1 MKVEVNM
8 LGKSY
13 PLELTEGATGRDLKN
28 VFNVSALYYIN
39 ELQMDPDIPLK
50 DGDKVQVVF
59 AFGGG

>member
-13 PLELTEGATGRDLKN
+13 PLELKDGATGRDLRN
-28 VFNVSALYYIN
+28 IFNVSALYYIN
-39 ELQMDPDIPLK
+39 EVQMDPGLPLK
-50 DGDKVQVVF
+50 NGDKVEVVF